1 MGWNVREAESTWRGR
16 MARFRGGTLTV
27 VEFCRREGVSV
38 PSFYQWRKRLEPATE
53 PRLLGENSPA
63 GQASSLFVPVKVSS
77 TPMAEIEF
85 PSGVRVRVPATNV
98 DAIRAAI
105 LAGGD
110 PYREVP
116 SC

>member
-1 MGWNVREAESTWRGR
+1 
-16 MARFRGGTLTV
+16 
-27 VEFCRREGVSV
+27 
-38 PSFYQWRKRLEPATE
+38 
-53 PRLLGENSPA
+53 
-63 GQASSLFVPVKVSS
+63 
-77 TPMAEIEF
+77 MAEIEF
-85 PSGVRVRVPATNV
+85 PSGVRVRVPATSV

>member
-1 MGWNVREAESTWRGR
+1 MGGKFGEAESTWRGR
-16 MARFRGGTLTV
+16 MARFREWTSTV
-27 VEFCRREGVSV
+27 AEFCRREGVSV

-53 PRLLGENSPA
+53 PRSRGVSSPA
-63 GQASSLFVPVKVSS
+63 GHASSLFVPVKVSS
-77 TPMAEIEF
+77 APMAEIEF
-85 PSGVRVRVPATNV
+85 PSGVRVRVPATSV